1 MRGIKRPV
9 FTRASIS
16 HASLYCFAAAGAASD
31 ALCCQG
37 PRRDFAA
44 EMDFRM
50 ANAARMYPAGY
61 AFVPSYVGGYRS
73 HYGGHAPVYMQYSP
87 ASQVRE
93 NLTRFQTPR
102 AVDPLCYP
110 SYSVGPPPQQQSWA
124 YNCDPVENISL
135 RPTALHADLPFGE
148 QLRGDWGGPQTG
160 RSISP
165 VEPFEAPS
173 QYGLSSISPQQITAI
188 HGEAVTTVWPRTVE
202 VAEVLPVDAQ
212 KKDDLV
218 KPEAKDEGDSLQQS
232 HSKESQT
239 ELKVNQ
245 LKTAKEGKGTPRG
258 TVAKRKTA
266 VKKGSRGPEKSQF
279 AGQDDAGL
287 GDTVPELTKSE
298 SVENALEPSQS
309 ELEKPANAEH
319 GDHSDVEE
327 RKLDNEG
334 ASGGAA
340 ARGDEQETKH
350 KLAEDTPRQDA
361 EAKEPLTPSTAEPF
375 MTEDKSFK
383 RTNKT
388 FQDKLEIASP
398 RCEKAR
404 NADVYAMT
412 MSAPPAVGV
421 GLTLPLSQKFSGK
434 KEPNRSDENSGT
446 NCGLEK
452 RAVSSTNLK
461 ERHDLVSCAVAGNHS
476 PELLSERCEHAN
488 GKNWPVGYVPPPDDK
503 YRELVLGN
511 QVYLEGGTFYLSETG
526 AYLLGLRD

>member
-1 MRGIKRPV
+1 MTHFSREEEPPEC
-9 FTRASIS
+9 
-16 HASLYCFAAAGAASD
+16 SLFSVPLIAAGAASD

-135 RPTALHADLPFGE
+135 RPTALHADLPLGE

-165 VEPFEAPS
+165 VEQFEAPS

-202 VAEVLPVDAQ
+202 VPEVLPVDAQ

-334 ASGGAA
+334 ASGDAA

-421 GLTLPLSQKFSGK
+421 GLTLPLSQKFSG
-434 KEPNRSDENSGT
+434 
-446 NCGLEK
+446 
-452 RAVSSTNLK
+452 
-461 ERHDLVSCAVAGNHS
+461 NHS